1 MSAMRLLI
9 CSDGT
14 DPADKP
20 TRLGA
25 RIARACKADVVLLG
39 IIEQPKDEEPLR
51 AALDSEAKLLGEFQV
66 KPEIVM
72 WPGEP
77 IEEILKETQTNS
89 YDLVVIGARIKR
101 TSGRY
106 WRSQRTYDLI
116 KAIAPPVF
124 VASGDCD
131 QFSKF
136 LVCTGGKQFID
147 AAVELTGKI
156 AAGAG
161 ASVTLLHVMAEP
173 PAIYADLVRREEDVD
188 ALLASDSEVG
198 RNLRAQKQSLEKL
211 GLQAEVR
218 VRHGIVI
225 DEVLSEL
232 YDGNYDL
239 IVTGTSPARGPLQH
253 YIMGD
258 LTRDIVN
265 RSDCPVL
272 VARPGK
278 GMQGGWWAALKRAF
292 FSSANAAGNPTQK

>member
-1 MSAMRLLI
+1 MSALRLLI

-20 TRLGA
+20 TRLGGH
-25 RIARACKADVVLLG
+25 IASACKASVVLLG
-39 IIEQPKDEEPLR
+39 IVEQPKDEEPLR
-51 AALDSEAKLLGEFQV
+51 AALDSEAKLLGQFEV
-66 KPEIVM
+66 KPEILVR
-72 WPGEP
+72 PGEP
-77 IEEILKETQTNS
+77 IEQILQETSANK

-106 WRSQRTYDLI
+106 WRSQRAYDLI
-116 KAIAPPVF
+116 KSIAPPVF
-124 VASGDCD
+124 VASGDCG
-131 QFSKF
+131 SLTKF
-136 LVCTGGKQFID
+136 LVCTGGKQYID
-147 AAVELTGKI
+147 AAVQLTGTI

-161 ASVTLLHVMAEP
+161 ASVTMLHVMPEP
-173 PAIYADLVRREEDVD
+173 PAIYADLVRREEDV
-188 ALLASDSEVG
+188 AGLLASNSELG

-211 GLQAEVR
+211 GVTAEVR

-225 DEVLSEL
+225 DEVLNEL
-232 YDGNYDL
+232 HDGEYDL

-265 RSDCPVL
+265 RSDVAVL

-278 GMQGGWWAALKRAF
+278 GMQGGWWSALKRAF
-292 FSSANAAGNPTQK
+292 FSSANN

>member
-1 MSAMRLLI
+1 MNAMRLLI

-20 TRLGA
+20 TRLGGHV
-25 RIARACKADVVLLG
+25 ARACKANVVLLG
-39 IIEQPKDEEPLR
+39 IVEQPKDEEPLR
-51 AALDSEAKLLGEFQV
+51 AALDSEAKLLSEFGV
-66 KPEIVM
+66 KPEILVR
-72 WPGEP
+72 PGEP
-77 IEEILKETQTNS
+77 IEQILSETSANN

-106 WRSQRTYDLI
+106 WRSHRTYEVI
-116 KAIAPPVF
+116 KSIAPPVF
-124 VASGDCD
+124 VASGDCGSL
-131 QFSKF
+131 SKF
-136 LVCTGGKQFID
+136 LVCSGGKQYID
-147 AAVELTGKI
+147 AAVQLTGMI

-161 ASVTLLHVMAEP
+161 ATVTMLHVMAEP

-188 ALLASDSEVG
+188 ALLVSDSELG

-211 GLQAEVR
+211 GVTAAVR

-232 YDGNYDL
+232 YEGEYDL
-239 IVTGTSPARGPLQH
+239 IVTGSSPARGPLQH

-265 RSDCPVL
+265 RSDVPVL

-278 GMQGGWWAALKRAF
+278 GMQSGWWSSLKRAF
-292 FSSANAAGNPTQK
+292 FSGVNATGNATPK